1 MNGIQVFLAAYA
13 QPIIWLAVALVMLI
27 LEAATVQ
34 MVSIWFCLGAVAAA
48 LVLTVGLSP
57 LLGKALGSMFW
68 FLTYRFTAVPILLV
82 APAFALLGVL
92 VPLGVYRS
100 AARRTVV

>member
-1 MNGIQVFLAAYA
+1 M
-13 QPIIWLAVALVMLI
+13 PIDWRTANSRFRVMI
-27 LEAATVQ
+27 PVR
-34 MVSIWFCLGAVAAA
+34 
-48 LVLTVGLSP
+48 
-57 LLGKALGSMFW
+57 KALGSMFW

-100 AARRTVV
+100 AARRTVVERLREAEQGG

>member
-1 MNGIQVFLAAYA
+1 
-13 QPIIWLAVALVMLI
+13 
-27 LEAATVQ
+27 
-34 MVSIWFCLGAVAAA
+34 
-48 LVLTVGLSP
+48 
-57 LLGKALGSMFW
+57 MFW

-100 AARRTVV
+100 AARRTVVERLRGGGTGEGDVFHALLARSP